1 MTTVIT
7 ARLGALE
14 ADTVL
19 VWTDGACLPNPGA
32 GGWGYLTRHP
42 CGAVTEACGG
52 EFKTT
57 NNRMELTAVLEA
69 LRALPAGVKVIVHSD
84 STYVVYG
91 LQCWR
96 KAWARRGWVRKNGN
110 AVPNAD
116 LWSAL
121 HQLISAMDTTF
132 VWVRGHSGDVGNQR
146 ADVLAVA
153 GRMAALRDALA

>member
-1 MTTVIT
+1 
-7 ARLGALE
+7 
-14 ADTVL
+14 
-19 VWTDGACLPNPGA
+19 
-32 GGWGYLTRHP
+32 
-42 CGAVTEACGG
+42 
-52 EFKTT
+52 
-57 NNRMELTAVLEA
+57 MELTAVLEA

-96 KAWARRGWVRKNGN
+96 KAWARRGWVRKNGK